1 MMRFITVCGSNSYST
16 IFSIIGIVFF
26 LLVCLNA
33 WIIADSFF
41 LFFKIFVWCCGCLI
55 GCSYFLAVCSI
66 SKLRLADRLR
76 LPPADSSEVADAA
89 EDEAATTGASTMVSS
104 KSWFPVPKSRS
115 PTSPIP
121 GMTMPQSVSSSSTI
135 PTVTETSGWVFAR
148 SSNPGRLPTTV
159 TTWIFGTPHWN

>member
-1 MMRFITVCGSNSYST
+1 MSLVVIATLLFLVLL
-16 IFSIIGIVFF
+16 VLFF
-26 LLVCLNA
+26 LLVCLYI
-33 WIIADSFF
+33 WIIADSFS

-55 GCSYFLAVCSI
+55 GCRYFLAVCSI

-89 EDEAATTGASTMVSS
+89 EDDAAATTGASIMLSS

-135 PTVTETSGWVFAR
+135 PTVTETSGWVFAK

-159 TTWIFGTPHWN
+159 IIWIFGTPHYEL